1 MAGFR
6 GITKRHRP
14 LPQHLYAEPVRA
26 VKLDAADRAPG
37 VVTFMDSAA
46 VRGAYIAVLLV
57 LTLLMV
63 GSWDYADALAAEARA
78 KEELAARVIEESLA
92 EFTAVSHPLPYAA
105 TMRHCSAAWRE
116 CSDIRHYVPKG
127 GQ

>member
-14 LPQHLYAEPVRA
+14 LPQYLYSEPIRA
-26 VKLDAADRAPG
+26 VKLDVADRAPG
-37 VVTFMDSAA
+37 FLTFMDSAA
-46 VRGAYIAVLLV
+46 VRAAYTAVLLV
-57 LTLLMV
+57 LAVLMI
-63 GSWDYADALAAEARA
+63 GAWDYADALEAEARA
-78 KEELAARVIEESLA
+78 KEALAARVIEESLA

-127 GQ
+127 DQ